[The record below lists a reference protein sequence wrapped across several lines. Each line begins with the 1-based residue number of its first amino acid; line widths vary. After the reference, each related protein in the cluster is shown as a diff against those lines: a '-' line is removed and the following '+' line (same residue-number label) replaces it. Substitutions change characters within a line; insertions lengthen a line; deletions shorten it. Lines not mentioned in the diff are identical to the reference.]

1 MTRPAWS
8 WIGCCVAVLC
18 MLAALASCR
27 KGPQLPRLGPD
38 DVVLA
43 FGDSLTFGTGARDEE
58 SYPDVLA
65 GLIQRK
71 VVRAAVPGEVTA
83 QGLRRLSQALDT
95 HRPRILLL
103 CLGGNDMLR
112 RVNDA
117 TIVANLRAM
126 IAQARQHGTT
136 VVLLGVPRPALFGGS
151 ATFYAELADEYG
163 LAYEGE
169 AINTVLRDPGLKS
182 DPIHPN
188 AQGYRKI
195 AEAIATLLRQRGA
208 L

>member
-8 WIGCCVAVLC
+8 WIGCVAVLC
-18 MLAALASCR
+18 VLAALASCS
-27 KGPQLPRLGPD
+27 KKPQLPRLGPD
-38 DVVLA
+38 DVILA
-43 FGDSLTFGTGARDEE
+43 FGDSLTFGTGARDDE

-65 GLIQRK
+65 ALIQRK
-71 VVRAAVPGEVTA
+71 VVRAGVPGEMTA

-95 HRPRILLL
+95 HRPKIVLL

-126 IAQARQHGTT
+126 IAQARQRGTS
-136 VVLLGVPRPALFGGS
+136 VVLLGVPRPALFGGA
-151 ATFYAELADEYG
+151 ATFYADLADEYG
-163 LAYEGE
+163 LAYESE
-169 AINTVLRDPGLKS
+169 VLNSVLRDPGLKS

-188 AQGYRKI
+188 AEGYRRI
-195 AEAIATLLRQRGA
+195 AEAVAALLRQHGA